1 MDLIKEAR
9 SMESKPD
16 GEPVERIGRYQNGNR
31 IYVFYR
37 GNTGNIW
44 YEPRFLM
51 GGKEVSEYESI
62 FGERKR
68 KRR

>member
-1 MDLIKEAR
+1 MDLMKEAR
-9 SMESKPD
+9 SIESKPD
-16 GEPVERIGRYQNGNR
+16 GEPVERIGRYRNGNR
-31 IYVFYR
+31 IYIFYR
-37 GNTGNIW
+37 GNTGNVW
-44 YEPRFLM
+44 YETRFLM

>member
-1 MDLIKEAR
+1 MDFMKEAR
-9 SMESKPD
+9 SIESKPD
-16 GEPVERIGRYQNGNR
+16 GESVERIERYQNGNR
-31 IYVFYR
+31 IYIFYR

-44 YEPRFLM
+44 YETQLLI

>member
-31 IYVFYR
+31 IYVLYR
-37 GNTGNIW
+37 KYLVRDPISDGWKG
-44 YEPRFLM
+44 
-51 GGKEVSEYESI
+51 S
-62 FGERKR
+62 FGI
-68 KRR
+68 